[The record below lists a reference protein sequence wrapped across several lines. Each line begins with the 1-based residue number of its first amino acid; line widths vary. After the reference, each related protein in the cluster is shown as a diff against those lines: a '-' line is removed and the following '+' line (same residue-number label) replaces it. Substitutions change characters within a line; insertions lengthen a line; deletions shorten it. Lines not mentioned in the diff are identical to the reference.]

1 MHGNYLLK
9 LLELQHD
16 EIPCKGRKISK
27 NEKLERIGK

>member
-16 EIPCKGRKISK
+16 GIPCKGRKIK